1 MSDGCGQNMSE
12 SLGWFDPGS
21 RSWRTSQVSLL
32 ADSMTSLQVWPRS
45 GMTRNGMLFQHVR
58 WVRHT
63 CDVEC
68 SLLPTPQAS
77 DHRDR
82 GSLAV
87 MERRIRIGKQVM
99 LSMLFERA
107 PCPSCVERIMGFPR
121 GWTDLEA
128 SETPSSRR

>member
-1 MSDGCGQNMSE
+1 MIAGSGLSSRE
-12 SLGWFDPGS
+12 SLGWFDRATS
-21 RSWRTSQVSLL
+21 SWKTSQASLFE
-32 ADSMTSLQVWPRS
+32 DSGTFRAGWPTS
-45 GMTRNGMLFQHVR
+45 GMTRSGQLYPR
-58 WVRHT
+58 APWVRHT
-63 CDVEC
+63 CDGEC

-107 PCPSCVERIMGFPR
+107 PCPSCVERIMGFPP
-121 GWTDLEA
+121 GWSALEL
-128 SETPSSRR
+128 SETQ